1 MTSIKYARRANA
13 DLENITD
20 YTARTWGAAQ
30 AKKYNRDIRAKIVE
44 IANGEADIQSLNVSS
59 VGLFKARINRHLI
72 IFEQTDEQILIVRVL
87 HEAMDIPRHIGPTD
101 PSVHI

>member
-1 MTSIKYARRANA
+1 MKSIKYARRANA

-20 YTARTWGAAQ
+20 YTAHTWGAAQ

-44 IANGEADIQSLNVSS
+44 IANGEASIQPMS
-59 VGLFKARINRHLI
+59 VGKAGLFKAHVNRHFI

-87 HEAMDIPRHIGPTD
+87 HEAMDIPRHIST
-101 PSVHI
+101 SH